1 MKFRKPNLFYIFFS
15 FLGGLLVLFVLLPLL
30 YTMLSQSPSIM
41 SETVRDKEVWE
52 AIFNSIS
59 LAILTA
65 ILASV
70 FGVPL
75 AYLLARKQFQ
85 FKSVVEAIVDLP
97 LAVPHTVA
105 GISLLFVFGRQG
117 FIGKYLSLN
126 LMATRAAIVLAML
139 FVSLP
144 YMVNYA
150 REGFEAI
157 DERLEKVA
165 RSLGSSPFDSF
176 LRISLPLAK
185 RSILV
190 GLLLTW
196 ARAISEFGA
205 VVIVA
210 YYPMTAPVK
219 IFDAFTTWDLK
230 HSSAIAALFLFV
242 CLGGFILFRLLC
254 YRGHRHH
261 EKNKIQ

>member
-1 MKFRKPNLFYIFFS
+1 MKFRKPNLFYLIFS
-15 FLGGLLVLFVLLPLL
+15 FLGGLLLLFVLLPLL
-30 YTMLSQSPSIM
+30 HTMLSQSPSALI
-41 SETVRDKEVWE
+41 EVARDKEVLE
-52 AIFNSIS
+52 AIFNSVS

-70 FGVPL
+70 LGVPL
-75 AYLLARKQFQ
+75 AYLLARKQFR
-85 FKSVVEAIVDLP
+85 FKSVVESIVDLP

-105 GISLLFVFGRQG
+105 GIALLFVFGRAS
-117 FIGKYLSLN
+117 FIGQLLN
-126 LMATRAAIVLAML
+126 IDLIGTRMAIVLAML

-144 YMVNYA
+144 YLVNSA
-150 REGFEAI
+150 REGFEAV

-165 RSLGSSPFDSF
+165 RSLGSSPFDTFWRVSF
-176 LRISLPLAK
+176 PLAK
-185 RSILV
+185 QSILV

-219 IFDAFTTWDLK
+219 IFDAFTTQGLK
-230 HSSAIAALFLFV
+230 HSSAIAALLLLV
-242 CLGGFILFRLLC
+242 CLGGFILFRLFC
-254 YRGHRHH
+254 HGGHGGHG
-261 EKNKIQ
+261 KK